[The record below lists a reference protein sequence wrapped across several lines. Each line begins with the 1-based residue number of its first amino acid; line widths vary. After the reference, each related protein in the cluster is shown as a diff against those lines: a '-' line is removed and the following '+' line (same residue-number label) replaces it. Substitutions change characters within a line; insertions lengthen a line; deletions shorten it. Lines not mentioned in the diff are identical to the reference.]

1 MKCVRPSPEGTW
13 PDSIGRNFTGLGVRR
28 GAIILERINAGP
40 VATTANVNI
49 SKTGLKLLAASPTK
63 AANKPFGE
71 YKKLCTL
78 RDHYFNGKVIFHQ
91 FSVNQIKSFT
101 YKKREHLK

>member
-63 AANKPFGE
+63 AANNPFGE
-71 YKKLCTL
+71 YKKLCTFC
-78 RDHYFNGKVIFHQ
+78 DHYFNPKVIFHQ
-91 FSVNQIKSFT
+91 FSVNQSTIFI
-101 YKKREHLK
+101 HI